1 MQKTDIGLIC
11 LLLAALGGGCVTTED
26 PAERMRDRTDF
37 LQLQDQLAR
46 TEGRLESLE
55 MEYQR
60 LLNEINSLR
69 SNTGDAGMQ
78 QRTAQARMD
87 ALEQR
92 LAALDAAR
100 ERDRQAI
107 VEQLTGRIAE
117 VMRTGAPAR
126 GAAPRPAAGGAA
138 SNSGYEHAV
147 QPGETLSAIAAAYKV
162 SVKTIIDANNLKDP
176 DHLRQG
182 QKLFIPQ

>member
-1 MQKTDIGLIC
+1 MKKTDIGIC

-55 MEYQR
+55 MEYRR

-69 SNTGDAGMQ
+69 SNTGDAGAQ
-78 QRTAQARMD
+78 QRAAQARMD

-107 VEQLTGRIAE
+107 VDQLTGRIAE
-117 VMRTGAPAR
+117 VMRAGAPAR
-126 GAAPRPAAGGAA
+126 GAARPAAGGAS
-138 SNSGYEHAV
+138 SNTGYEHAV

>member
-1 MQKTDIGLIC
+1 MKKYDIGLIC

-69 SNTGDAGMQ
+69 SNNGEAGTQ

-107 VEQLTGRIAE
+107 VDQLTGRIAE

-126 GAAPRPAAGGAA
+126 GAARPAAGGAA
-138 SNSGYEHAV
+138 SNTGYEHAV